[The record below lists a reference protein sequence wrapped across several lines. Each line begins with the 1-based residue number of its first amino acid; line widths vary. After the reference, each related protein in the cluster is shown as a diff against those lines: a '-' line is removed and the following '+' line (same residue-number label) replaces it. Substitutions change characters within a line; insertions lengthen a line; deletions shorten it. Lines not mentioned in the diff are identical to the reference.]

1 MDFSREH
8 DRVIPQKC
16 PVCGAQRDNLSYVP
30 LGYDDDRT
38 IIHISCKKC
47 SGAAMIFVTQND
59 TGLMT
64 VGVLTDTTP
73 AEAKQFFDAQTISDN
88 DVIAV
93 HDYLNAYEGS
103 TSEMF

>member
-30 LGYDDDRT
+30 LGYDEERT
-38 IIHISCKKC
+38 IVHISCTKC
-47 SGAAMIFVTQND
+47 AGAAMIFVSQND
-59 TGLMT
+59 TGMMT

-73 AEAKQFFDAQTISDN
+73 LEAKQFFDSNIVSDN

-93 HDYLNAYEGS
+93 HDYLNKYDGY